1 MCSKSVP
8 AATSRLR
15 RGPSAL
21 QRELGEIVAGMLG
34 KGALLLDIAFVM
46 SLATGTKQVNDTD
59 WHGLPQ

>member
-21 QRELGEIVAGMLG
+21 QRELGELVAGMLG
-34 KGALLLDIAFVM
+34 KGAVLVDIASVV
-46 SLATGTKQVNDTD
+46 SLATRA
-59 WHGLPQ
+59 PSR